1 MAFRLVT
8 LCLAT
13 AVAAAPAFVP
23 RTINGTEFDP
33 ERGLVAGEVLL
44 YDMDHMEVV
53 HEEFYAAML
62 ASEGILAK
70 APEVDHSL
78 LDFEAP
84 TEEEIKK
91 LDARQTS
98 CGTTTSV
105 VITRTDRFF
114 DWDLQMSPVVIAGAN
129 PMDIS
134 YASTFTVTDTITI
147 NGAFSPT
154 LVKTYLTANF
164 GISGSRSWATATA
177 ITIKGTISAR
187 HTGVMVNNPFKT
199 RRYGRVMRGCLGSQT
214 QIGTFMSDAYEEGS
228 YSGVRWVR
236 GAITPCEKPGVHRPL
251 TRCQGSG
258 SFI

>member
-23 RTINGTEFDP
+23 RTINGTEFNP

-53 HEEFYAAML
+53 HEEYYATML
-62 ASEGILAK
+62 ATEGILAN

-114 DWDLQMSPVVIAGAN
+114 DWDLQMSPVVVAGAN

-134 YASTFTVTDTITI
+134 YASTFTVTDTITV
-147 NGAFSPT
+147 NGAFSP
-154 LVKTYLTANF
+154 
-164 GISGSRSWATATA
+164 
-177 ITIKGTISAR
+177 
-187 HTGVMVNNPFKT
+187 
-199 RRYGRVMRGCLGSQT
+199 
-214 QIGTFMSDAYEEGS
+214 
-228 YSGVRWVR
+228 
-236 GAITPCEKPGVHRPL
+236 PL
-251 TRCQGSG
+251 
-258 SFI
+258 